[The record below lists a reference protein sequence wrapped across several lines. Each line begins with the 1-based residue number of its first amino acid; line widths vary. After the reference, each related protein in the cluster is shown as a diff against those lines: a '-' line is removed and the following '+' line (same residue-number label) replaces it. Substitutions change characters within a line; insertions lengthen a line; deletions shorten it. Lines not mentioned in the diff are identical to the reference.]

1 MVIISCDYFLIIKG
15 VKFLGASLRP
25 EYMARE
31 MVQWLGALIALAEEG
46 GLVLSTH
53 TGRTAHNSGSKG
65 LKSLLWPL
73 GSSAITWYTCTHNS
87 YSHMHTKNKIKY
99 YL

>member
-53 TGRTAHNSGSKG
+53 TGQTAHNSGSKR

-73 GSSAITWYTCTHNS
+73 GSITHVSSLSFTDIFSIPKH
-87 YSHMHTKNKIKY
+87 I
-99 YL
+99 